1 MPRRKKEELV
11 NALADADQE
20 SLQSMSG
27 ETDDD
32 FVIGNLDAEAQNQ
45 AADFLKA
52 MDERQKITASK
63 AKKRGLYNDDRN
75 ATNGCPHQ

>member
-32 FVIGNLDAEAQNQ
+32 FVIGNLDTEAQNQ

-52 MDERQKITASK
+52 MD
-63 AKKRGLYNDDRN
+63 
-75 ATNGCPHQ
+75 